1 MRFAFIEHAI
11 RTGTIWLKKF
21 RRAFKVKEPGNP
33 FLKTVK
39 LFSLPLN
46 TNIECKMVLDSGCD
60 LNLISARTLRD
71 LLMIEYM
78 DKNPEDLCV
87 CLNGGNLSSIGTI
100 TLRWKG
106 KQFRK
111 IFTTTFHVID
121 GDGDSLPWQVILGAD
136 TIVEHGILKFAGFG
150 GRRIPILPKK
160 TKEEK
165 KQRSKRSDKHREEA
179 AENDAKV
186 DADVRQREEAAR
198 REQAATVD
206 SSSTRSW
213 SSGNGNKNH

>member
-1 MRFAFIEHAI
+1 MRFAFFEHAI
-11 RTGTIWLKKF
+11 RAGTIWLKKF
-21 RRAFKVKEPGNP
+21 RRAFKVKEQGNP

-39 LFSLPLN
+39 IFSVHLN
-46 TNIECKMVLDSGCD
+46 THIECKMVLDSGCD
-60 LNLISARTLRD
+60 LNMISARTLRD
-71 LLMIEYM
+71 LLMFEYM
-78 DKNPEDLCV
+78 DENPDDLCV

-100 TLRWKG
+100 TLHWKG

-121 GDGDSLPWQVILGAD
+121 GDSLPWQVILGAN

-150 GRRIPILPKK
+150 GRRIPVLPKK

-165 KQRSKRSDKHREEA
+165 KERSKRHDKHREEA
-179 AENDAKV
+179 AKNDAKV
-186 DADVRQREEAAR
+186 DADVLQREEAAR
-198 REQAATVD
+198 QERAATD

-213 SSGNGNKNH
+213 SSGNGSKDY